1 MKLLFGADQEVA
13 GWVASHIPTMM
24 GENFGPCSAI
34 GVASETGQP
43 IAGVVYHNHF
53 PQYRN
58 IELSVAAV
66 SPKWLTR
73 PIITSLLRYPF
84 VQLGVR
90 RLTVVTPADR
100 QTSVWRFLTKFGFQR
115 EGLIRKGL
123 GTQDAVV
130 WGLLASEWRFNRY
143 NLDRAVTHGK
153 VSPSTANAP
162 RSHRRRKRPIGGEH
176 RLVHGAAKA
185 EHAGGLRP

>member
-1 MKLLFGADQEVA
+1 MRLLFGADQEVA
-13 GWVASHIPTMM
+13 GWVASHIPSMM
-24 GENFGPCSAI
+24 GEGFGPCSAI
-34 GVASETGQP
+34 GVASETGEP

-58 IELSVAAV
+58 IELSVAAI

-84 VQLGVR
+84 VQLGVQ
-90 RLTVVTPADR
+90 RLTVVTPANR
-100 QTSVWRFLTKFGFQR
+100 QTSVWRFLTKFGFKQ

-143 NLDRAVTHGK
+143 NLDRAVTHGQIGAS
-153 VSPSTANAP
+153 SPHPSRP
-162 RSHRRRKRPIGGEH
+162 HRRRKRSIGGEH
-176 RLVHGAAKA
+176 RLIHGPAKA
-185 EHAGGLRP
+185 EHAGSLGP